1 MINQLAVV
9 ERLSQFNNKSFT
21 KKQWEI
27 ILKGCGCPKSTHFWA
42 ALKQNNLVKYQR
54 EYTLIDMDIHS
65 YAIILDE
72 YLTTNREYVKKSYNK
87 AKARRQVQQ
96 RRESLKGTTFY
107 MIGGVLTTEKPE
119 RDL

>member
-1 MINQLAVV
+1 MMLNQIAAV
-9 ERLSQFNNKSFT
+9 ERLSQFNNMSFT

-27 ILKGCGCPKSTHFWA
+27 VLKGCGCPKSAHFWT
-42 ALKQNNLVKYQR
+42 ALKNNLVKYQR
-54 EYTLIDMDIHS
+54 VYTLIDMDIHS
-65 YAIILDE
+65 YAIILDK

-87 AKARRQVQQ
+87 AKARRQAQQ
-96 RRESLKGTTFY
+96 RKESLKGTTFY

>member
-1 MINQLAVV
+1 MGNNP
-9 ERLSQFNNKSFT
+9 ERMWLSKSA
-21 KKQWEI
+21 
-27 ILKGCGCPKSTHFWA
+27 HFWA

-54 EYTLIDMDIHS
+54 VYTLIDMDIHS

-87 AKARRQVQQ
+87 ARKQVQQ
-96 RRESLKGTTFY
+96 REQSLKGTTFY